1 MKKIE
6 ILEELRDLIP
16 PLQDLEL
23 EQLHRSIDS
32 TSGPETPLKV
42 WKEKDILI
50 DGHHRYAYCT
60 EKGYDY
66 DVQYESFINIDA
78 VKDYMILHQLGRRN
92 VDPKTASYLRG
103 KLYKN
108 RKQSVGGQTPKQKE
122 GDQNDPPIS
131 EPKGGAQNGHPVKT
145 AEKVAQETGV
155 SKNTIKRDEKF
166 ADAVDIINDK
176 ASKGEITQEEKKEI
190 MSKPKSQIIKES
202 KGGSNQPAKKAKK
215 LQPFERV
222 VKSFKGL
229 QYEQQCLAIEEL
241 NNYWENL

>member
-1 MKKIE
+1 MKPIE

-16 PLQDLEL
+16 PLHDMEL

-42 WKEKDILI
+42 WKEKNILI

-103 KLYKN
+103 KLFKN
-108 RKQSVGGQTPKQKE
+108 RKHSH
-122 GDQNDPPIS
+122 
-131 EPKGGAQNGHPVKT
+131 GGARKASTQNGTLKT

-155 SKNTIKRDEKF
+155 SKNTIIRDEKF
-166 ADAVDIINDK
+166 ADAVDIITEK
-176 ASKGEITQEEKKEI
+176 ANKGEITQEKKKEI

-202 KGGSNQPAKKAKK
+202 KPQDDKPKKEAKKVE
-215 LQPFERV
+215 PFEKV
-222 VKSFKGL
+222 LNSFKRL
-229 QYEQQCLAIEEL
+229 SYDQQIKAVESI
-241 NNYWENL
+241 NTYWENI

>member
-1 MKKIE
+1 MKPIE
-6 ILEELRDLIP
+6 ILEELKDLIP
-16 PLQDLEL
+16 PLQDMEL
-23 EQLHRSIDS
+23 EQLHRSLDS

-42 WKEKDILI
+42 WKEKNILI

-108 RKQSVGGQTPKQKE
+108 RKQAVGANMHTMKVG
-122 GDQNDPPIS
+122 
-131 EPKGGAQNGHPVKT
+131 QNGPPTST

-155 SKNTIKRDEKF
+155 SENTVKRDEKF
-166 ADAVDIINDK
+166 ADAVDIITEK
-176 ASKGEITQEEKKEI
+176 ANKGEITQEKKKEI

-202 KGGSNQPAKKAKK
+202 KPQDDKPKKEAKKVE
-215 LQPFERV
+215 PFEKV
-222 VKSFKGL
+222 LNSFKRL
-229 QYEQQCLAIEEL
+229 SYDQQTKAIESI
-241 NNYWENL
+241 NTYWDNI

>member
-1 MKKIE
+1 MKPIE
-6 ILEELRDLIP
+6 ILEELKDLIP
-16 PLQDLEL
+16 PLQDMEL
-23 EQLHRSIDS
+23 EQLHRSLDS

-42 WKEKDILI
+42 WKEKNILI

-108 RKQSVGGQTPKQKE
+108 RKQAVGANMHTMKVG
-122 GDQNDPPIS
+122 
-131 EPKGGAQNGHPVKT
+131 QNGPPTST

-155 SKNTIKRDEKF
+155 SENTVKRDEKF
-166 ADAVDIINDK
+166 ADAVDIITEK
-176 ASKGEITQEEKKEI
+176 ANKGEITQEKKKEI
-190 MSKPKSQIIKES
+190 VSKPKSQIIKES
-202 KGGSNQPAKKAKK
+202 KPQDDKPKKEAKKVE
-215 LQPFERV
+215 PFEKV
-222 VKSFKGL
+222 LNSFKRL
-229 QYEQQCLAIEEL
+229 SYDQQTKAIESI
-241 NNYWENL
+241 NTYWDNI

>member
-42 WKEKDILI
+42 WKEKNILI

-66 DVQYESFINIDA
+66 DVQYESFINMDA

-108 RKQSVGGQTPKQKE
+108 RKQSHGGEREAST
-122 GDQNDPPIS
+122 
-131 EPKGGAQNGHPVKT
+131 QNGNLLRTV
-145 AEKVAQETGV
+145 EQVARETGV
-155 SKNTIKRDEKF
+155 SKNTVIRDEKF
-166 ADAVDIINDK
+166 ADAVDT
-176 ASKGEITQEEKKEI
+176 ITEMVKEEKITPDEKKEI
-190 MSKPKSQIIKES
+190 MSKPKSKIVKAAASPKEVLND
-202 KGGSNQPAKKAKK
+202 KPKEKIA
-215 LQPFERV
+215 PFERV

-229 QYEQQCLAIEEL
+229 SYDQQCLAIEEL

>member
-1 MKKIE
+1 MKPIE

-16 PLQDLEL
+16 PLQDMEL

-42 WKEKDILI
+42 WKEKNILI

-108 RKQSVGGQTPKQKE
+108 RKQAVGANMHTMKGA
-122 GDQNDPPIS
+122 QNDP
-131 EPKGGAQNGHPVKT
+131 PVKT
-145 AEKVAQETGV
+145 AERVAHDTGV
-155 SKNTIKRDEKF
+155 SQMTIKRDEKF
-166 ADAVDIINDK
+166 ADAVDIITEK
-176 ASKGEITQEEKKEI
+176 ANKGEITQEKKKEI

-202 KGGSNQPAKKAKK
+202 KPQDDKPKKEVKK
-215 LQPFERV
+215 VEPFEKV
-222 VKSFKGL
+222 LNSFKRL
-229 QYEQQCLAIEEL
+229 SYDQQTKAIESI
-241 NNYWENL
+241 NTYWENI

>member
-1 MKKIE
+1 MKQIE

-16 PLQDLEL
+16 PLHDMEL

-42 WKEKDILI
+42 WKEKNILI

-103 KLYKN
+103 KLFKN
-108 RKQSVGGQTPKQKE
+108 RKHSH
-122 GDQNDPPIS
+122 
-131 EPKGGAQNGHPVKT
+131 GGARKSSGHFDHLPTST
-145 AEKVAQETGV
+145 AEQVAQETGV
-155 SKNTIKRDEKF
+155 SEKTIRRDEKF
-166 ADAVDIINDK
+166 ADAVDIITEK
-176 ASKGEITQEEKKEI
+176 ASKGEITQEKKKEI

-202 KGGSNQPAKKAKK
+202 KPQDDKPKKEVKK
-215 LQPFERV
+215 VEPFEKV
-222 VKSFKGL
+222 LNSFKRL
-229 QYEQQCLAIEEL
+229 SYNQQIKAVESI
-241 NNYWENL
+241 NTYWENI

>member
-1 MKKIE
+1 MKPIE

-16 PLQDLEL
+16 PLQDMEL

-42 WKEKDILI
+42 WKEKNILI

-92 VDPKTASYLRG
+92 VDPQTASYLRG

-108 RKQSVGGQTPKQKE
+108 RKHSHGGARK
-122 GDQNDPPIS
+122 S
-131 EPKGGAQNGHPVKT
+131 RAQNGHLPAST
-145 AEKVAQETGV
+145 AEQVAQETGV
-155 SKNTIKRDEKF
+155 SKNTIRRDEKF
-166 ADAVDIINDK
+166 ADAVDIITEK
-176 ASKGEITQEEKKEI
+176 ANKGEITQEKKKEI

-202 KGGSNQPAKKAKK
+202 KPQDDKPKKEVKK
-215 LQPFERV
+215 VEPFEKV
-222 VKSFKGL
+222 LNSFKRL
-229 QYEQQCLAIEEL
+229 SYDQQTKAIESI
-241 NNYWENL
+241 NTYWENM

>member
-1 MKKIE
+1 MKPIE
-6 ILEELRDLIP
+6 ILKELRDLIP
-16 PLQDLEL
+16 PLHDMEL

-42 WKEKDILI
+42 WKEKNILI

-108 RKQSVGGQTPKQKE
+108 RKQSVGGQSPK
-122 GDQNDPPIS
+122 GVGQNDPPTS
-131 EPKGGAQNGHPVKT
+131 T

-155 SKNTIKRDEKF
+155 SEKTVKRDEKF
-166 ADAVDIINDK
+166 ADAVDIITEK
-176 ASKGEITQEEKKEI
+176 ANKGEITQEKKKEI

-202 KGGSNQPAKKAKK
+202 KGDNATPRAVIHEK

-222 VKSFKGL
+222 FNSFKSL
-229 QYEQQCLAIEEL
+229 SYDQQKLVLEKIDQ
-241 NNYWENL
+241 YWENI